1 MIISE
6 NTQRFAGGKAI
17 VKQYAEIAY
26 AAPRHDDKR
35 TGDEIA
41 ADVIRRAGLTLV

>member
-6 NTQRFAGGKAI
+6 NTQRFAGGKAMA
-17 VKQYAEIAY
+17 KPYAEIAY
-26 AAPRHDDKR
+26 AAPRREDKR

-41 ADVIRRAGLTLV
+41 ADVIRRAGLIMN